1 MLCIQNE
8 RHFQCSN
15 RRFRRVASP
24 EHSQNILRERIVAIG
39 RHGFFALY
47 QAMPRRHH
55 YGQLR
60 EQPFRF
66 AIIGG
71 VAAIGLIR
79 IPMRKQTGAG
89 AHHIHH
95 VGLWWNMTQ
104 NLNYLGGHRRVLSQ
118 SIAECGQLIGF
129 RQLAVK

>member
-71 VAAIGLIR
+71 VAAIGLIG
-79 IPMRKQTGAG
+79 IPMRKQLAPVRITSIMSACGG
-89 AHHIHH
+89 
-95 VGLWWNMTQ
+95 NMTQ
-104 NLNYLGGHRRVLSQ
+104 IFNYLGGHQARFVAIDR
-118 SIAECGQLIGF
+118 
-129 RQLAVK
+129 